1 MKRQIKKGVA
11 AGMYGMNLFT
21 IIMWEGILWYEN
33 TMFTFDSIIVLADNV
48 HEHKHGWLWVM
59 DVMHWSLHVR

>member
-48 HEHKHGWLWVM
+48 HEHKHG
-59 DVMHWSLHVR
+59 